1 MSLTE
6 ISIKKPVVILVGFLV
21 LCLFGLF
28 GYTQLRYELLPKFNT
43 SYTDITTIYPGASPE
58 EIETSLTKPIEE
70 AVSLTDGIKH
80 ITSTSSEGVSKV
92 FIEYES
98 GVDANEAFEDAQR
111 EVNAILS
118 DLPENAKTP
127 VLSKMNANELPIL
140 RISATA
146 NITGTELGELLEE
159 TIKPRLTQ
167 IKGVGEVEFIGLEER
182 EIQVEL
188 DAQRMELR
196 GVSPLQV
203 TSALSHA
210 NLNVPAGNMDNP
222 SGSTA
227 VTIKGKASVIE
238 TLNEVVVATSPSGD
252 QVKLSEVATLRDDK
266 KPAEKANRLDGKSA
280 VGISVRKQTEA
291 NALDVSQNMRLKL
304 EELEEEFA
312 AEGLQFDVAQDSSE
326 FTVAANKAVQVDL
339 ILAILLVALVMLV
352 FLHSLRNAFIVL
364 VAIPAS
370 LISTFIFMYAFGFSL
385 NMMTLL
391 AMSLVVGILV
401 DDAIV
406 VLENIHRHLEMGKNA
421 VRAAVDGR
429 NEIGF
434 TAMAITMVDVVVFL
448 PLVFVEGIAGDIVR
462 EFAGVIVVSTLL
474 SLLVCFTLTPMMAA
488 RFSKHEKPGRFGNW
502 FERQFAKLETAYG
515 SLLAG
520 SLRRRRLVQI
530 GVFALFAA
538 VMTLPGNGFIGS
550 EFVPSMD
557 KGEIALTVQM
567 PASATIAETDR
578 AAQNLEKE
586 LQATMPEIRKI
597 FTYVGSAGETF
608 GPPQT
613 TNFELN
619 ITFSS
624 KEERTKTITEL
635 AQEAKFKAL
644 RIPGATVK
652 SSPINLFGQ
661 ADDAPIQLALLGD
674 DRDSVRAAA
683 DRVVE
688 VLSKISGASDLRLSS
703 QKRKP
708 EIRIEPIHDKLADHG
723 LTTEDIGK
731 ATRIALSGN
740 DDLEVNLDNLET
752 PLRISLRSDDA
763 QSVTALERLTLTN
776 RYGKPVALSQ
786 VAHISEGF
794 ASASLERKERN
805 VSTTVYAQAVG
816 RPSGAIGQEFKEKIA
831 GVPLYGCTLQYQGDL
846 ASQEESFS
854 SMGLALL
861 AGIVL
866 MYLVMVALYESW
878 TSPFIVLFSIPVALV
893 GALLALALS
902 GETMNLFSIFGII
915 MMTGLVAK
923 NAILLVDRANDN
935 RSRGVEVF
943 DALIESGKSRLRPI
957 LMTTLAMV
965 IGMLPIA
972 IGHGLGGELKR
983 GLGWALIG
991 GLSSSMFLTLV
1002 LVPTIYY
1009 DFEKL
1014 SLFFAKIFKSNRHDD
1029 SDDITADDFYLA
1041 KKAVAAVVKRSDDFE
1056 SSDRTASGLTTQS
1069 RLTSAAKPRNL
1080 VKKAITSA
1088 VVGLIVLF
1096 NSGVIS
1102 AQSSQ
1107 QLSMEEAV
1115 ELVKTKNLLLR
1126 ASRLEIEKSRLKEK
1140 EIKSQRKPTVAMETQ
1155 LQHNIESPV
1164 IFMPNFQ
1171 VDPATGD
1178 FTTGEGYNA
1187 IRAYDENSYSANL
1200 TVSTPLINRSIK
1212 AAAETARAEA
1222 TAYEADL
1229 IFETSDKVFEVKKLY
1244 LQILIAEEQH
1254 RLALASLNRAK
1265 ETLIDTRGLWKN
1277 GAALDLDTLK
1287 AFVSVQNLTPDV
1299 SKSEKTALLLKQ
1311 TLAAILDL
1319 PTADIEL
1326 TDKLEFQNYE
1336 QAESAARLAEM
1347 AYAQRP
1353 EFLQIAAQNTMLDA
1367 SKRLERANYLPSLTA
1382 FAQGGYNAQSSNM
1395 EAWNADWVGSAFTG
1409 LKLKVPIFTPTIKP
1423 ALQQIDVSR
1432 NQLSLQKNYLERMV
1446 VTEIESATINLRDAR
1461 ERYENQQAN
1470 IAAAERSLALTKSR
1484 WKTGLSK
1491 LADVSDAEL
1500 ALNQSQ
1506 TNQLQ
1511 ALYDYLIAG
1520 IEMEKAL
1527 GK

>member
-1 MSLTE
+1 M
-6 ISIKKPVVILVGFLV
+6 
-21 LCLFGLF
+21 CLFGLF
-28 GYTQLRYELLPKFNT
+28 GYTQLRYELLPKFST
-43 SYTDITTIYPGASPE
+43 SFTNITTVYPGASPD
-58 EIETSLTKPIEE
+58 EIESSLTKPIEE
-70 AVSLTDGIKH
+70 AVALSDGIKH
-80 ITSTSSEGVSKV
+80 ITGTSSEGVSTV

-98 GVDANEAFEDAQR
+98 GVDADEAFEDAQR
-111 EVNAILS
+111 QVNKILS

-127 VLSKMNANELPIL
+127 VLSKLNANELPIL

-146 NITGTELGELLEE
+146 NIAGTEFGELLDE
-159 TIKPRLTQ
+159 TIKTRLTQ

-196 GVSPLQV
+196 QVSPLQV
-203 TSALSHA
+203 VGALSEG

-222 SGSTA
+222 SGSTS
-227 VTIKGKASVIE
+227 VTIKGKASAIE
-238 TLNEVVVATSPSGD
+238 SLNEVVVATSPSGD
-252 QVKLSEVATLRDDK
+252 QVELSEVATLRDDK
-266 KPAEKANRLDGKSA
+266 KPPEKANRLNGKSA
-280 VGISVRKQTEA
+280 VGISVKKQTEA
-291 NALDVSQNMRLKL
+291 NALEVSQKMRLALK
-304 EELEEEFA
+304 ELEEEFA

-339 ILAILLVALVMLV
+339 ALAILLVALVMLV

-370 LISTFIFMYAFGFSL
+370 LVSTFIFMYAFGFSL

-406 VLENIHRHLEMGKNA
+406 VLENIHRHLEMGKNSY
-421 VRAAVDGR
+421 RAAVDGR

-502 FERQFAKLETAYG
+502 FERQFAKMENAYG
-515 SLLAG
+515 NLLAG

-530 GVFALFAA
+530 GVFSLFVL
-538 VMTLPGNGFIGS
+538 VMTLPGNGFVGS

-567 PASATIAETDR
+567 PASATLAETDR
-578 AAQNLEKE
+578 AAQDLEKE

-608 GPPQT
+608 GPAQT

-624 KEERTKTITEL
+624 KEERTRTITEL

-644 RIPGATVK
+644 KIPGATVK

-661 ADDAPIQLALLGD
+661 ADDAPIQLALQGD
-674 DRDSVRAAA
+674 NRDSVRAAA

-708 EIRIEPIHDKLADHG
+708 EIRIEPNHEKLAEHG

-731 ATRIALSGN
+731 TTRIALSGN
-740 DDLEVNLDNLET
+740 DDLEVRLGDSET
-752 PLRISLRSDDA
+752 PLRIRLRSDDVQNLDA
-763 QSVTALERLTLTN
+763 IKRLTLTN
-776 RYGKPVALSQ
+776 RYGKPVALHQ

-794 ASASLERKERN
+794 AAASLERKERN

-816 RPSGAIGQEFKEKIA
+816 RPSGDIGKEFKEKIA
-831 GVPLYGCTLQYQGDL
+831 GESLYGCKIQYLGDL
-846 ASQEESFS
+846 ANQEESFS

-893 GALLALALS
+893 GAILALALS
-902 GETMNLFSIFGII
+902 GETMNIFSIFGII

-935 RSRGVEVF
+935 RSRGISVH

-1014 SLFFAKIFKSNRHDD
+1014 KTWFAKIFKSNGHDD
-1029 SDDITADDFYLA
+1029 SDDIIADDFNLA
-1041 KKAVAAVVKRSDDFE
+1041 KKAVAAV
-1056 SSDRTASGLTTQS
+1056 
-1069 RLTSAAKPRNL
+1069 
-1080 VKKAITSA
+1080 AI
-1088 VVGLIVLF
+1088 GFIVLF
-1096 NSGVIS
+1096 NSGVVA
-1102 AQSSQ
+1102 AQNAQ

-1126 ASRLEIEKSRLKEK
+1126 ASRLEIVKSRLKEK
-1140 EIKSQRKPTVAMETQ
+1140 EIKAQRMPTVAMETQ

-1171 VDPATGD
+1171 IDPATGE
-1178 FTTGEGYNA
+1178 FTTGDEYNA
-1187 IRAYDENSYSANL
+1187 IRVYDKNSYTANL
-1200 TVSTPLINRSIK
+1200 TLSTPLFNPSIK
-1212 AAAETARAEA
+1212 AAADATRAEA
-1222 TAYEADL
+1222 DVHQTD
-1229 IFETSDKVFEVKKLY
+1229 ITFETNDKVFEVKKLY

-1265 ETLIDTRGLWKN
+1265 ETLTDTRGLWKN

-1287 AFVSVQNLTPDV
+1287 AFVSVQNLTPNV

-1319 PTADIEL
+1319 PSADIVL

-1353 EFLQIAAQNTMLDA
+1353 EFLQISPQNSLLDA
-1367 SKRLERANYLPSLTA
+1367 STRLERTKYLPTLTA
-1382 FAQGGYNAQSSNM
+1382 FAQGGYNAQSSNL

-1423 ALQQIDVSR
+1423 ALRQIEVSR
-1432 NQLSLQKNYLERMV
+1432 TQLSLQKNYLQRMV
-1446 VTEIESATINLRDAR
+1446 VTEIEQAGINLRDAR

-1470 IAAAERSLALTKSR
+1470 IAAAERSLSLTKSR

-1491 LADVSDAEL
+1491 LSDVSDAEL

>member
-6 ISIKKPVVILVGFLV
+6 LSIKKPVIVLVGFLV

-43 SYTDITTIYPGASPE
+43 FFTTITTIYPGASPE

-70 AVSLTDGIKH
+70 TVALTDGIKH
-80 ITSTSSEGVSKV
+80 ITGTSSEGVSTI

-98 GVDANEAFEDAQR
+98 GTDADEAFEEAQR
-111 EVNAILS
+111 QVNAILS

-127 VLSKMNANELPIL
+127 VLSKLNANELPIL

-146 NITGTELGELLEE
+146 NITGTEFGELLSE
-159 TIKPRLTQ
+159 TIKTRLTQ

-196 GVSPLQV
+196 GVSALQV
-203 TSALSHA
+203 VKALSQA

-227 VTIKGKASVIE
+227 VTIKGKAPAIE
-238 TLNEVVVATSPSGD
+238 SLNEVVVATSPSGD
-252 QVKLSEVATLRDDK
+252 QVKLAEVATLRDDK
-266 KPAEKANRLDGKSA
+266 MPPEKANRLDGKSA
-280 VGISVRKQTEA
+280 VGISVKKQTEA
-291 NALDVSQNMRLKL
+291 NSLDVSQKMRLEL
-304 EELEEEFA
+304 AALEEEFA
-312 AEGLQFDVAQDSSE
+312 GKGLQFDIAQDSSE
-326 FTVAANKAVQVDL
+326 FTVAANEAVQMDL
-339 ILAILLVALVMLV
+339 LLAILLVALVMLV

-370 LISTFIFMYAFGFSL
+370 LVSTFIFMYAFGFSL

-406 VLENIHRHLEMGKNA
+406 VLENIHRHLEMGKSSF
-421 VRAAVDGR
+421 RAAADGR

-448 PLVFVEGIAGDIVR
+448 PLVFVEGISGDIVR

-502 FERQFAKLETAYG
+502 FERQFAALENAYG

-520 SLRRRRLVQI
+520 SLRHRRWVQL
-530 GVFALFAA
+530 GVISLFIAA
-538 VMTLPGNGFIGS
+538 MALPGNGFVGS

-567 PASATIAETDR
+567 PAAVTLAETDR

-586 LQATMPEIRKI
+586 LQATMPEIRKM

-608 GPPQT
+608 GPAQT

-619 ITFSS
+619 ITFSP
-624 KEERTKTITEL
+624 KEERTKSITDL

-644 RIPGATVK
+644 KIPGATVK

-674 DRDSVRAAA
+674 NRDSVRLAAK
-683 DRVVE
+683 RVSE
-688 VLSKISGASDLRLSS
+688 VLSQISGASDLRLSS
-703 QKRKP
+703 QKCKP
-708 EIRIEPIHDKLADHG
+708 EIRIEPMHDKLAEHG
-723 LTTEDIGK
+723 LTTEDIGM
-731 ATRIALSGN
+731 ATRVALSGN
-740 DDLEVNLDNLET
+740 DDLEIKLGDSEI
-752 PLRISLRSDDA
+752 PLRIRLRSDDV
-763 QSVTALERLTLTN
+763 QNLDDIERLTLTN
-776 RYGKPVALSQ
+776 RYGKPVALKQ

-816 RPSGAIGQEFKEKIA
+816 RPSGDIGKEFKEKIA
-831 GVPLYGCTLQYQGDL
+831 RMSLHGCKIQYLGDL
-846 ASQEESFS
+846 ANQEESFG
-854 SMGLALL
+854 SMALALL

-878 TSPFIVLFSIPVALV
+878 SSPFIVLFSIPVALV
-893 GALLALALS
+893 GAMLALALS
-902 GETMNLFSIFGII
+902 GETMNIFSIFGII

-923 NAILLVDRANDN
+923 NAILLVDRTNDN
-935 RSRGVEVF
+935 RKRGVNAF

-1014 SLFFAKIFKSNRHDD
+1014 KTWFSKIFKSNRYDD
-1029 SDDITADDFYLA
+1029 SDALTAEDFMAEKNVA
-1041 KKAVAAVVKRSDDFE
+1041 KNVATAVV
-1056 SSDRTASGLTTQS
+1056 
-1069 RLTSAAKPRNL
+1069 
-1080 VKKAITSA
+1080 I
-1088 VVGLIVLF
+1088 GLITLS
-1096 NSGVIS
+1096 NSGVVS
-1102 AQSSQ
+1102 AQNSQ
-1107 QLSMEEAV
+1107 ELSMEQAV
-1115 ELVKTKNLLLR
+1115 ELVKTNNLLLR
-1126 ASRLEIEKSRLKEK
+1126 ASRLEIEKSRLKGK
-1140 EIKSQRKPTVAMETQ
+1140 EIKAQKLPTVALETQ

-1171 VDPATGD
+1171 IDPATGE
-1178 FTTGEGYNA
+1178 FTTGDEYNA
-1187 IRAYDENSYSANL
+1187 IRAYDKNVYSANL
-1200 TVSTPLINRSIK
+1200 TASMPLFSRSIK
-1212 AAAETARAEA
+1212 AAAAVADAEA
-1222 TAYEADL
+1222 VANEADL
-1229 IFETSDKVFEVKKLY
+1229 IFKTSDKVFEVKKLY

-1265 ETLIDTRGLWKN
+1265 ETLVDTRGLWKN

-1287 AFVSVQNLTPDV
+1287 AFVTVQNLTPNV
-1299 SKSEKTALLLKQ
+1299 SRSEKTALLLKQ

-1319 PTADIEL
+1319 PAADLVL
-1326 TDKLEFQNYE
+1326 TDKLEFKNYE
-1336 QAESAARLAEM
+1336 RAESAVLLAEM
-1347 AYAQRP
+1347 AYAQRS
-1353 EFLQIAAQNTMLDA
+1353 EFLQIAAQTTVLDA
-1367 SKRLERANYLPSLTA
+1367 TTQLQKANYQPTLTA
-1382 FAQGGYNAQSSNM
+1382 FSQGGYNAQSSNI
-1395 EAWNADWVGSAFTG
+1395 EAWNASWVGSAFTG
-1409 LKLKVPIFTPTIKP
+1409 LKLKVPIFTPTVKP
-1423 ALQQIDVSR
+1423 ALQQLEVSR
-1432 NQLSLQKNYLERMV
+1432 RQLSLQKNYLQRIV
-1446 VTEIESATINLRDAR
+1446 VTEIESAIINLRDAR
-1461 ERYENQQAN
+1461 ERLENQNAN
-1470 IAAAERSLALTKSR
+1470 IAAGERSLSLTKSR

-1491 LADVSDAEL
+1491 LSDVSDAEL
-1500 ALNQSQ
+1500 ALNQTQ

-1511 ALYDYLIAG
+1511 AMYDYLVAG
-1520 IEMEKAL
+1520 IELEKAL

>member
-1 MSLTE
+1 
-6 ISIKKPVVILVGFLV
+6 
-21 LCLFGLF
+21 
-28 GYTQLRYELLPKFNT
+28 
-43 SYTDITTIYPGASPE
+43 
-58 EIETSLTKPIEE
+58 
-70 AVSLTDGIKH
+70 
-80 ITSTSSEGVSKV
+80 
-92 FIEYES
+92 
-98 GVDANEAFEDAQR
+98 
-111 EVNAILS
+111 
-118 DLPENAKTP
+118 
-127 VLSKMNANELPIL
+127 
-140 RISATA
+140 
-146 NITGTELGELLEE
+146 
-159 TIKPRLTQ
+159 
-167 IKGVGEVEFIGLEER
+167 
-182 EIQVEL
+182 
-188 DAQRMELR
+188 
-196 GVSPLQV
+196 
-203 TSALSHA
+203 
-210 NLNVPAGNMDNP
+210 
-222 SGSTA
+222 
-227 VTIKGKASVIE
+227 
-238 TLNEVVVATSPSGD
+238 
-252 QVKLSEVATLRDDK
+252 
-266 KPAEKANRLDGKSA
+266 
-280 VGISVRKQTEA
+280 
-291 NALDVSQNMRLKL
+291 
-304 EELEEEFA
+304 
-312 AEGLQFDVAQDSSE
+312 
-326 FTVAANKAVQVDL
+326 
-339 ILAILLVALVMLV
+339 
-352 FLHSLRNAFIVL
+352 
-364 VAIPAS
+364 
-370 LISTFIFMYAFGFSL
+370 MYAFGFSL

-406 VLENIHRHLEMGKNA
+406 VLENIHRHLEMGKNSF
-421 VRAAVDGR
+421 RAAVDGR

-502 FERQFAKLETAYG
+502 FERRFTKLENAYG

-586 LQATMPEIRKI
+586 FQATMPEIRKI

-624 KEERTKTITEL
+624 KEERTRTITEL

-644 RIPGATVK
+644 KIPGATVK

-674 DRDSVRAAA
+674 NRDSVRLAA

-688 VLSKISGASDLRLSS
+688 VLSQIAGASDLRLSS
-703 QKRKP
+703 QNRKP

-723 LTTEDIGK
+723 LTTEDIGM

-740 DDLEVNLDNLET
+740 DDLEVKLGDLET
-752 PLRISLRSDDA
+752 PLRISLRSDDV
-763 QSVTALERLTLTN
+763 QSLDAIERLTLTN
-776 RYGKPVALSQ
+776 RYGKPVALNQ

-831 GVPLYGCTLQYQGDL
+831 GVPLYGCKLDYQGDL
-846 ASQEESFS
+846 ANQEESFS

-1014 SLFFAKIFKSNRHDD
+1014 RLFFTKIFKSNRHDD
-1029 SDDITADDFYLA
+1029 SDDIIADDFISDKTLA
-1041 KKAVAAVVKRSDDFE
+1041 KQAVAA
-1056 SSDRTASGLTTQS
+1056 
-1069 RLTSAAKPRNL
+1069 
-1080 VKKAITSA
+1080 A

-1096 NSGVIS
+1096 NSGAVA
-1102 AQSSQ
+1102 AQDAQ

-1164 IFMPNFQ
+1164 IFLPNFQ
-1171 VDPATGD
+1171 IDPATGD

-1187 IRAYDENSYSANL
+1187 VRAYDENSYSASLN
-1200 TVSTPLINRSIK
+1200 VSTPLINRSIR

-1222 TAYEADL
+1222 TAYEANL

-1254 RLALASLNRAK
+1254 RLALASLNRTK
-1265 ETLIDTRGLWKN
+1265 ETLVDTRGLWKN

-1299 SKSEKTALLLKQ
+1299 STSEKTVLVLKQ

-1319 PTADIEL
+1319 PSANIEL

-1336 QAESAARLAEM
+1336 QAESAARLAEL

-1353 EFLQIAAQNTMLDA
+1353 EFIQIAAQNTMLDA
-1367 SKRLERANYLPSLTA
+1367 ATRLERANYLPSLTA

-1395 EAWNADWVGSAFTG
+1395 EAWNADWVGSAYTG
-1409 LKLKVPIFTPTIKP
+1409 FKLKVPIFTPTIKP

-1432 NQLSLQKNYLERMV
+1432 NQLSLQKSYLQRMV
-1446 VTEIESATINLRDAR
+1446 VTEIESASINLRDAR
-1461 ERYENQQAN
+1461 DRYENQQAN
-1470 IAAAERSLALTKSR
+1470 IAAAERSLSLTKSR

-1491 LADVSDAEL
+1491 LSDVSDAEL

-1520 IEMEKAL
+1520 IEMDKAL

>member
-6 ISIKKPVVILVGFLV
+6 LSIKKPVIVLVGFLV

-43 SYTDITTIYPGASPE
+43 FYTTITTIYPGASPE
-58 EIETSLTKPIEE
+58 EIETSLSKPIEE
-70 AVSLTDGIKH
+70 AVALSDGIKH
-80 ITSTSSEGVSKV
+80 ITGTSSEGVSTI
-92 FIEYES
+92 FIEYET
-98 GVDANEAFEDAQR
+98 GTDADEAFEEAQR
-111 EVNAILS
+111 QVNAILS

-127 VLSKMNANELPIL
+127 VLSKLNANELPIL

-146 NITGTELGELLEE
+146 NITGTEFGELLDE
-159 TIKPRLTQ
+159 TIKTRLTQ
-167 IKGVGEVEFIGLEER
+167 INGVGEVEFIGMEER

-203 TSALSHA
+203 VGALSQA
-210 NLNVPAGNMDNP
+210 NLNVPAGNMVNA

-227 VTIKGKASVIE
+227 VTIKGKASAIE
-238 TLNEVVVATSPSGD
+238 SLNDVVVAISPSGD
-252 QVKLSEVATLRDDK
+252 QVKLSEVATLRDGN
-266 KPAEKANRLDGKSA
+266 KPPEKANRLNGKSA
-280 VGISVRKQTEA
+280 VGISVKKQTEA
-291 NALDVSQNMRLKL
+291 NSLDVSQKMRLELAAL
-304 EELEEEFA
+304 EDEFA

-326 FTVAANKAVQVDL
+326 FTIAANKAVQADL
-339 ILAILLVALVMLV
+339 LLAILLVALVMLV

-370 LISTFIFMYAFGFSL
+370 LVSTFIFMYAFGFSL

-406 VLENIHRHLEMGKNA
+406 VLENIHRHLEMGKNSF
-421 VRAAVDGR
+421 RAAVDGR

-488 RFSKHEKPGRFGNW
+488 RFSKHENPGRFGNW
-502 FERQFAKLETAYG
+502 FERQFARLENAYG
-515 SLLAG
+515 LLLAR
-520 SLRRRRLVQI
+520 SLRRRRWVQI
-530 GVFALFAA
+530 GVFSLFIIT
-538 VMTLPGNGFIGS
+538 MTLPGNGFVGS

-567 PASATIAETDR
+567 PASATLAETDR
-578 AAQNLEKE
+578 AAQDLEKE

-597 FTYVGSAGETF
+597 FTYVGSMGETF
-608 GPPQT
+608 GPAQL

-619 ITFSS
+619 ITFSP
-624 KEERTKTITEL
+624 KEERTKSITDL

-644 RIPGATVK
+644 KIPGATVK

-674 DRDSVRAAA
+674 NRDSVRLAAN
-683 DRVVE
+683 RVSE
-688 VLSKISGASDLRLSS
+688 VLSQIAGASDLRLSA

-708 EIRIEPIHDKLADHG
+708 EIRIEPIHEKLADHG
-723 LTTEDIGK
+723 LTTEDIGM
-731 ATRIALSGN
+731 ATRVALSGN
-740 DDLEVNLDNLET
+740 DDLEVKLGSTET
-752 PLRISLRSDDA
+752 PMRIRLRSDDVQNRDA
-763 QSVTALERLTLTN
+763 IERLTLTN
-776 RYGKPVALSQ
+776 RYGKPVALNQ

-816 RPSGAIGQEFKEKIA
+816 RPSGDIGKEFKHKIA
-831 GVPLYGCTLQYQGDL
+831 NVPLYGCKIQYLGDL
-846 ASQEESFS
+846 ANQEESFG

-878 TSPFIVLFSIPVALV
+878 LSPFIVLFSIPVALV

-1009 DFEKL
+1009 DFEKMKARV
-1014 SLFFAKIFKSNRHDD
+1014 AKLFKSIHPDED
-1029 SDDITADDFYLA
+1029 EDVFAGTELA
-1041 KKAVAAVVKRSDDFE
+1041 QKTVAAV
-1056 SSDRTASGLTTQS
+1056 
-1069 RLTSAAKPRNL
+1069 
-1080 VKKAITSA
+1080 AI
-1088 VVGLIVLF
+1088 GFIVLF
-1096 NSGVIS
+1096 NSGIVS
-1102 AQSSQ
+1102 AQNSQ
-1107 QLSMEEAV
+1107 QLSIEQAV
-1115 ELVKTKNLLLR
+1115 ELVKNQNLLLR
-1126 ASRLEIEKSRLKEK
+1126 SSRLEIEKSRLKAT
-1140 EIKSQRKPTVAMETQ
+1140 EIKSQKLPTVALETQ
-1155 LQHNIESPV
+1155 LQHNIKSPV

-1171 VDPATGD
+1171 IDPATGE
-1178 FTTGEGYNA
+1178 FTTGDEYNA
-1187 IRAYDENSYSANL
+1187 IRAYDKNAYTANL
-1200 TVSTPLINRSIK
+1200 TISAPLFNRSIK
-1212 AAAETARAEA
+1212 AAAAAANAEA
-1222 TAYEADL
+1222 VAHEADL
-1229 IFETSDKVFEVKKLY
+1229 VFETSDKVFEVKKLY

-1265 ETLIDTRGLWKN
+1265 ETLLDTRDLWKN
-1277 GAALDLDTLK
+1277 GVALDLDTLK
-1287 AFVSVQNLTPDV
+1287 AFVAVQNLSPNV

-1319 PTADIEL
+1319 PSADLVL
-1326 TDKLEFQNYE
+1326 TDKLEFQHYDR
-1336 QAESAARLAEM
+1336 AESAALLAET
-1347 AYAQRP
+1347 AYVQRP
-1353 EFLQIAAQNTMLDA
+1353 EFLQIAAQNTVIEA
-1367 SKRLERANYLPSLTA
+1367 ATRLEKANYLPSLTA
-1382 FAQGGYNAQSSNM
+1382 FAQGGYNAQSSNI
-1395 EAWNADWVGSAFTG
+1395 EAWNTDWVGSAFTG
-1409 LKLKVPIFTPTIKP
+1409 LKLKVPVFSPTIKP
-1423 ALQQIDVSR
+1423 ALQQLEVSR
-1432 NQLSLQKNYLERMV
+1432 NQLSLQRDYLQRMV

-1461 ERYENQQAN
+1461 ERLENQNTN
-1470 IAAAERSLALTKSR
+1470 IAAAERSLSLTKSR
-1484 WKTGLSK
+1484 WKAGLSK
-1491 LADVSDAEL
+1491 LSDVSDAEL
-1500 ALNQSQ
+1500 ALIQTQ

-1511 ALYDYLIAG
+1511 AMYDYLVAG
-1520 IEMEKAL
+1520 IELEKAL
-1527 GK
+1527 GQ

>member
-6 ISIKKPVVILVGFLV
+6 LSIKKPVIVLVGFLV

-28 GYTQLRYELLPKFNT
+28 GYTQLRYELLPRFNT
-43 SYTDITTIYPGASPE
+43 SYTVITTVYPGASPE
-58 EIETSLTKPIEE
+58 EIESSLTKPIEE
-70 AVSLTDGIKH
+70 AVALSDGIKH
-80 ITSTSSEGVSKV
+80 LTGTSSEGVSTV
-92 FIEYES
+92 FIEYET
-98 GVDANEAFEDAQR
+98 GTDAGEAFEDAQR
-111 EVNAILS
+111 QVNSILS
-118 DLPENAKTP
+118 DLPGSAKTP
-127 VLSKMNANELPIL
+127 VLSKLNANELPIL

-146 NITGTELGELLEE
+146 AITGTAFGELLEE
-159 TIKPRLTQ
+159 TIKTRLTQ
-167 IKGVGEVEFIGLEER
+167 VKGVGEVEFIGLEER

-188 DAQRMELR
+188 DAQRLELR
-196 GVSPLQV
+196 RVSPLQV
-203 TSALSHA
+203 VGALSQA
-210 NLNVPAGNMDNP
+210 NLNIPAGNLENP

-227 VTIKGKASVIE
+227 VTIKGKASAIGS
-238 TLNEVVVATSPSGD
+238 LNEVVVAASPSGD

-266 KPAEKANRLDGKSA
+266 KPPEKANRLDGKGA
-280 VGISVRKQTEA
+280 VGISVKKQTEA
-291 NALDVSQNMRLKL
+291 NALDVSREIRLEL
-304 EELEEEFA
+304 LALEEEFA
-312 AEGLQFDVAQDSSE
+312 ARGLHFDVAQDSSE
-326 FTVAANKAVQVDL
+326 FTVAANKAVQMDL
-339 ILAILLVALVMLV
+339 MLAILLVALVMLV

-370 LISTFIFMYAFGFSL
+370 LVSTFIFMYAFGFSL

-406 VLENIHRHLEMGKNA
+406 VLENIHRHLEMGKNSYQ
-421 VRAAVDGR
+421 AALDGR

-502 FERQFAKLETAYG
+502 FERQFSSLENAYAA
-515 SLLAG
+515 LLAG
-520 SLRRRRLVQI
+520 SLRRRRWVQA
-530 GVFALFAA
+530 GVVALFFAT
-538 VMTLPGNGFIGS
+538 MTLPKNGFVGS

-567 PASATIAETDR
+567 PASATLAETDR
-578 AAQNLEKE
+578 AAQDLEKE
-586 LQATMPEIRKI
+586 LQASMPEIRKI
-597 FTYVGSAGETF
+597 FTYVGSIGETF
-608 GPPQT
+608 GPAQT

-619 ITFSS
+619 ITFSP
-624 KEERTKTITEL
+624 KEERSKSIGEL
-635 AQEAKFKAL
+635 AREAKVKAL
-644 RIPGATVK
+644 AIPGATVK
-652 SSPINLFGQ
+652 SAPINLFGQ

-674 DRDSVRAAA
+674 NRDSVRAAA
-683 DRVVE
+683 NRVAE
-688 VLSKISGASDLRLSS
+688 ILSKINGASDLRLSA

-708 EIRIEPIHDKLADHG
+708 EIRIEPLHDKLADHG
-723 LTTEDIGK
+723 LTTEDIGM
-731 ATRIALSGN
+731 AARVALSGN
-740 DDLEVNLDNLET
+740 DDLEVRLGDRET
-752 PLRISLRSDDA
+752 PLRIRLRADDA
-763 QSVTALERLTLTN
+763 QSLNALERLTLTN
-776 RYGKPVALSQ
+776 RYGKPVALNQ
-786 VAHISEGF
+786 VARISEGF
-794 ASASLERKERN
+794 APASLERKERKM
-805 VSTTVYAQAVG
+805 STTVYAQAIG
-816 RPSGAIGQEFKEKIA
+816 RPGGDIGQEFKVKIA
-831 GVPLYGCTLQYQGDL
+831 GVPLYGCQLQYLGDL
-846 ASQEESFS
+846 ANQEESFG

-878 TSPFIVLFSIPVALV
+878 SAPFIVLFSIPVALV

-935 RSRGVEVF
+935 RSRGIGVH

-1014 SLFFAKIFKSNRHDD
+1014 RARLAKIFKAGQPGD
-1029 SDDITADDFYLA
+1029 SGDGIPERQLA
-1041 KKAVAAVVKRSDDFE
+1041 KKAAAAAIAGAIILLGPGVAA
-1056 SSDRTASGLTTQS
+1056 AQ
-1069 RLTSAAKPRNL
+1069 
-1080 VKKAITSA
+1080 
-1088 VVGLIVLF
+1088 
-1096 NSGVIS
+1096 S
-1102 AQSSQ
+1102 AQK
-1107 QLSMEEAV
+1107 LSMQQAV
-1115 ELVKTKNLLLR
+1115 ELVKTRNLLLR
-1126 ASRLEIEKSRLKEK
+1126 ASRLEIEKSRLKGK
-1140 EIKSQRKPTVAMETQ
+1140 EIRAQRLPTVSMDGQ
-1155 LQHNIESPV
+1155 VQHNIESPV
-1164 IFMPNFQ
+1164 IFMPEFRI
-1171 VDPATGD
+1171 DPATGE
-1178 FTTGEGYNA
+1178 FTTGDTYNA
-1187 IRAYDENSYSANL
+1187 IRAYDKNAWSTNL
-1200 TVSTPLINRSIK
+1200 TVSTPLFNRSIRE
-1212 AAAETARAEA
+1212 AGQAAQAEAAEN
-1222 TAYEADL
+1222 EADL
-1229 IFETSDKVFEVKKLY
+1229 LAETSDKVFETKKLY
-1244 LQILIAEEQH
+1244 LQILIAGEQH
-1254 RLALASLNRAK
+1254 RLAVAALHRAQ
-1265 ETLIDTRGLWKN
+1265 ETLNDTRGLWRN
-1277 GAALDLDTLK
+1277 GAALDLDTLR
-1287 AFVSVQNLTPDV
+1287 AFVSVQNLTPNV

-1319 PTADIEL
+1319 PDAGFEL
-1326 TDKLEFQNYE
+1326 TDNLEFQNYDP
-1336 QAESAARLAEM
+1336 AEPAARLAEI
-1347 AYAQRP
+1347 AYGQRP
-1353 EFLQIAAQNTMLDA
+1353 EFLQIAAQKGVLDA
-1367 SKRLERANYLPSLTA
+1367 AARLERANYLPSVTA
-1382 FAQGGYNAQSSNM
+1382 FGQGGYNAQAGDLK
-1395 EAWNADWVGSAFTG
+1395 AWDAGWVGSAYTG

-1423 ALQQIDVSR
+1423 AIQQLEVSR
-1432 NQLSLQKNYLERMV
+1432 RQLNLQNDYLQRMV

-1461 ERYENQQAN
+1461 DRYGNQQTN
-1470 IAAAERSLALTKSR
+1470 IAAAERSLTLTRSR

-1491 LADVSDAEL
+1491 LSDVSDAEL
-1500 ALNQSQ
+1500 ALNQTQ
-1506 TNQLQ
+1506 TNRLQ

>member
-6 ISIKKPVVILVGFLV
+6 LSIKRPIIILVGFLV

-43 SYTDITTIYPGASPE
+43 FFTTITTIYPGASPE

-70 AVSLTDGIKH
+70 AVALSDGIKH
-80 ITSTSSEGVSKV
+80 ITGTSSEGVSTV
-92 FIEYES
+92 FIEYET
-98 GVDANEAFEDAQR
+98 GVNADEAFEDAQR

-127 VLSKMNANELPIL
+127 ILTKLNANEVPIL

-146 NITGTELGELLEE
+146 NIKGTEFGELLEE
-159 TIKPRLTQ
+159 TVKTRLTQ

-203 TSALSHA
+203 VGALSQA

-222 SGSTA
+222 SASTA
-227 VTIKGKASVIE
+227 VTIKGKASAIE
-238 TLNEVVVATSPSGD
+238 SLNEVVVATSPSGA

-266 KPAEKANRLDGKSA
+266 KPAEKANRLDGVSA

-291 NALDVSQNMRLKL
+291 NALDVSQKMRLEL
-304 EELEEEFA
+304 AALEEEFA

-339 ILAILLVALVMLV
+339 VLAILLVALVMLV

-406 VLENIHRHLEMGKNA
+406 VLENIHRHLEMGKNPF
-421 VRAAVDGR
+421 RAAVDGR

-502 FERQFAKLETAYG
+502 FERQFAKLENAYG

-520 SLRRRRLVQI
+520 SLRRRRWVQI
-530 GVFALFAA
+530 GVFSLFIA

-567 PASATIAETDR
+567 PASATLAETDR

-597 FTYVGSAGETF
+597 FTYVGSIGETF
-608 GPPQT
+608 GPAQT

-619 ITFSS
+619 ITFSP
-624 KEERTKTITEL
+624 KEERTKTIAGL
-635 AQEAKFKAL
+635 AQEAKLKAL
-644 RIPGATVK
+644 KIPGATVK

-661 ADDAPIQLALLGD
+661 ADDAPIQLALQGD
-674 DRDSVRAAA
+674 NRDSVRLAAK
-683 DRVVE
+683 RVAE
-688 VLSKISGASDLRLSS
+688 VLSQIAGASDLRLSS

-723 LTTEDIGK
+723 LTTEDIGM
-731 ATRIALSGN
+731 ATRVALSGN
-740 DDLEVNLDNLET
+740 DDLEVKLGDLET
-752 PLRISLRSDDA
+752 PLRIRLRSDDV
-763 QSVTALERLTLTN
+763 QSLDAIKRLTLTN

-786 VAHISEGF
+786 VAYISEGF

-816 RPSGAIGQEFKEKIA
+816 RPSGDIGQEFKEKIA
-831 GVPLYGCTLQYQGDL
+831 NVPLHGCKIQYLGDL
-846 ASQEESFS
+846 ANQEESFG

-878 TSPFIVLFSIPVALV
+878 SSPFIVLFSIPVALV

-902 GETMNLFSIFGII
+902 GETMNMFSIFGII

-935 RSRGVEVF
+935 RSKGIDVHN
-943 DALIESGKSRLRPI
+943 ALIESGKSRLRPI

-1014 SLFFAKIFKSNRHDD
+1014 RARLSKIFKSNRHDD
-1029 SDDITADDFYLA
+1029 SDDIIADDFNLA
-1041 KKAVAAVVKRSDDFE
+1041 KKAVAA
-1056 SSDRTASGLTTQS
+1056 
-1069 RLTSAAKPRNL
+1069 
-1080 VKKAITSA
+1080 A

-1096 NSGVIS
+1096 NSGAVS
-1102 AQSSQ
+1102 AQNSQ
-1107 QLSMEEAV
+1107 QLSMEEAI
-1115 ELVKTKNLLLR
+1115 ELVKARNLLLR
-1126 ASRLEIEKSRLKEK
+1126 SSRLEIEKSHLKAK
-1140 EIKSQRKPTVAMETQ
+1140 EIKSQKLPTVAMETQ

-1171 VDPATGD
+1171 IDPATGE
-1178 FTTGEGYNA
+1178 FTTGDEYNA
-1187 IRAYDENSYSANL
+1187 IRAYDKNSYSANL
-1200 TVSTPLINRSIK
+1200 TLSTPLFNRSIK
-1212 AAAETARAEA
+1212 AAAAAANAEA
-1222 TAYEADL
+1222 VANEADL
-1229 IFETSDKVFEVKKLY
+1229 MFETNDKVFEVKKLY

-1265 ETLIDTRGLWKN
+1265 ETLADTRGLWKN

-1287 AFVSVQNLTPDV
+1287 AFVSVQNLTPNV

-1319 PTADIEL
+1319 PSADIVL

-1336 QAESAARLAEM
+1336 RAESAVLLAEM
-1347 AYAQRP
+1347 AYSQRP
-1353 EFLQIAAQNTMLDA
+1353 EFLQIAAQNTVLDA
-1367 SKRLERANYLPSLTA
+1367 ATRLEKANYLPSLTA
-1382 FAQGGYNAQSSNM
+1382 FAQGGYNAQSPNM
-1395 EAWNADWVGSAFTG
+1395 EAWNASWVGSAFTG

-1423 ALQQIDVSR
+1423 ALQQLEVSR
-1432 NQLSLQKNYLERMV
+1432 TQLSLQKNYLQRMV

-1461 ERYENQQAN
+1461 ERLENQNAN
-1470 IAAAERSLALTKSR
+1470 IAAAERSLSLTKSR

-1491 LADVSDAEL
+1491 LSDVSDAEL

-1511 ALYDYLIAG
+1511 AMYDYLIAG

>member
-6 ISIKKPVVILVGFLV
+6 LSIKKPVVVLVGFLV
-21 LCLFGLF
+21 LGLFGLF
-28 GYTQLRYELLPKFNT
+28 GYSQLRYELLPKFNT
-43 SYTDITTIYPGASPE
+43 SYTNITTIYPGASPE
-58 EIETSLTKPIEE
+58 EIETALTKPIEE
-70 AVSLTDGIKH
+70 AVSLSDGIKH
-80 ITSTSSEGVSKV
+80 ITATSSEGVSTV

-98 GVDANEAFEDAQR
+98 GVDADEAFEDAQR
-111 EVNAILS
+111 QVNAILS

-127 VLSKMNANELPIL
+127 VLSKLNANELPIL
-140 RISATA
+140 RISAIA
-146 NITGTELGELLEE
+146 NIRGTEFGELLEE

-188 DAQRMELR
+188 DAQRLELR

-203 TSALSHA
+203 AGALSQA
-210 NLNVPAGNMDNP
+210 NLNVPAGNMDNAAA
-222 SGSTA
+222 STS
-227 VTIKGKASVIE
+227 VTVKGKALAIE
-238 TLNEVVVATSPSGD
+238 SLNDIVVATLPSGAT
-252 QVKLSEVATLRDDK
+252 VKLSEVATLRDDK

-291 NALDVSQNMRLKL
+291 NALDVSRNMRVELKK
-304 EELEEEFA
+304 LEEEFVSK
-312 AEGLQFDVAQDSSE
+312 GLHFDVAQDSSE
-326 FTVAANKAVQVDL
+326 FTVAANKAVQMDL
-339 ILAILLVALVMLV
+339 VLAILLVALVMLV

-370 LISTFIFMYAFGFSL
+370 LVSTFIFMYAFGFSL

-406 VLENIHRHLEMGKNA
+406 VLENIHRHLEMGKNSF
-421 VRAAVDGR
+421 RAAIDGR

-434 TAMAITMVDVVVFL
+434 TAIAITMVDVVVFL
-448 PLVFVEGIAGDIVR
+448 PLVFVTGIAGDIVR

-488 RFSKHEKPGRFGNW
+488 RFSKHETPGRFGNW
-502 FERQFAKLETAYG
+502 FERRFSKMENAYAA
-515 SLLAG
+515 LLAG
-520 SLRRRRLVQI
+520 ALRNRRWVQL
-530 GVFALFAA
+530 GVLALFIAT
-538 VMTLPGNGFIGS
+538 MTLPGNGFIGS

-567 PASATIAETDR
+567 PASATMAETDR
-578 AAQNLEKE
+578 VAQDLEKE
-586 LQATMPEIRKI
+586 LQANIPEIRKI

-619 ITFSS
+619 ITFSP
-624 KEERTKTITEL
+624 KEDRTKTITEL
-635 AQEAKFKAL
+635 AKEVKFKAL
-644 RIPGATVK
+644 AIPGAKVK

-661 ADDAPIQLALLGD
+661 ADDAPIQLALLGEN
-674 DRDSVRAAA
+674 RDSVRAAA

-688 VLSKISGASDLRLSS
+688 VLSKIEGASDLRLSA

-708 EIRIEPIHDKLADHG
+708 EIRIEPLHDKLADHG
-723 LTTEDIGK
+723 LTTEDIGM
-731 ATRIALSGN
+731 AARIALSGN
-740 DDLEVNLDNLET
+740 DDLEVSLNELET
-752 PLRISLRSDDA
+752 PLRIRLRSDDA
-763 QSVTALERLTLTN
+763 QSVHALERLTLTN
-776 RYGKPVALSQ
+776 RYGKPVALHQ
-786 VAHISEGF
+786 VARISEGF

-816 RPSGAIGQEFKEKIA
+816 RPSGAIGEELKAKIA
-831 GVPLYGCTLQYQGDL
+831 SVPLSGCQLQYQGDL
-846 ASQEESFS
+846 ASQEESFG

-893 GALLALALS
+893 GALLALALT
-902 GETMNLFSIFGII
+902 GETMNMFSIFGII

-935 RSRGVEVF
+935 RSRGIDTNE
-943 DALIESGKSRLRPI
+943 ALIESGKSRLRPI

-1014 SLFFAKIFKSNRHDD
+1014 SSRISKLFKSRR
-1029 SDDITADDFYLA
+1029 SDEDEGEDVFAGTDLA
-1041 KKAVAAVVKRSDDFE
+1041 KKAVAA
-1056 SSDRTASGLTTQS
+1056 
-1069 RLTSAAKPRNL
+1069 AA
-1080 VKKAITSA
+1080 I
-1088 VVGLIVLF
+1088 GFIILF
-1096 NSGVIS
+1096 NSGVAT
-1102 AQSSQ
+1102 AQNSR
-1107 QLSMEEAV
+1107 QLSMEQAV
-1115 ELVKTKNLLLR
+1115 ELVKTQNLLLR
-1126 ASRLEIEKSRLKEK
+1126 ASRMEIEKSRLKVK
-1140 EIKSQRKPTVAMETQ
+1140 EIKSQKLPTVAMETQ

-1171 VDPATGD
+1171 IDPATGE
-1178 FTTGEGYNA
+1178 FTTGDEYNA
-1187 IRAYDENSYSANL
+1187 IRAYDKNSYSANL
-1200 TVSTPLINRSIK
+1200 TVSTPLFNRSIK
-1212 AAAETARAEA
+1212 AAAAAANAEA
-1222 TAYEADL
+1222 VANEADL
-1229 IFETSDKVFEVKKLY
+1229 MLETSDKVFETRKLY

-1265 ETLIDTRGLWKN
+1265 ETLVDTRGLWKN

-1287 AFVSVQNLTPDV
+1287 AFVSVQNLTPNV

-1319 PTADIEL
+1319 PSADIVL

-1336 QAESAARLAEM
+1336 RAESSVLLAEM
-1347 AYAQRP
+1347 AYSQRP
-1353 EFLQIAAQNTMLDA
+1353 EFLQIAAQNTVLDA
-1367 SKRLERANYLPSLTA
+1367 ATRLEKTNYLPSLTV

-1395 EAWNADWVGSAFTG
+1395 EVWDASWVGSAFTG

-1423 ALQQIDVSR
+1423 ALQQLDVSR
-1432 NQLSLQKNYLERMV
+1432 SQLSLQKNYLQRMV
-1446 VTEIESATINLRDAR
+1446 VTEIESAAINLRNAR
-1461 ERYENQQAN
+1461 ERLENQNTN
-1470 IAAAERSLALTKSR
+1470 IAAAERSLSLTRSR

-1491 LADVSDAEL
+1491 LSDVSDAEL

-1511 ALYDYLIAG
+1511 AMYDYLVAG

>member
-6 ISIKKPVVILVGFLV
+6 LSIKKPVVVLVGFLV
-21 LCLFGLF
+21 LCLFGLY
-28 GYTQLRYELLPKFNT
+28 GYTQLRYELLPKFST
-43 SYTDITTIYPGASPE
+43 SFTNITTIYPGASPD
-58 EIETSLTKPIEE
+58 EIESSLTKPIEE
-70 AVSLTDGIKH
+70 AVALSDGIKH
-80 ITSTSSEGVSKV
+80 ITGTSSEGVSTV

-98 GVDANEAFEDAQR
+98 GVDADEAFEDAQR
-111 EVNAILS
+111 QVNKILS
-118 DLPENAKTP
+118 DLPESAKTP
-127 VLSKMNANELPIL
+127 VLSKLNANELPIL

-146 NITGTELGELLEE
+146 NITGTEFGELLDE
-159 TIKPRLTQ
+159 TIKTRLTQ

-196 GVSPLQV
+196 QVSPLQV
-203 TSALSHA
+203 VGALSQA

-227 VTIKGKASVIE
+227 VTIKGKASAIE
-238 TLNEVVVATSPSGD
+238 SLNEVVVATSPSGD
-252 QVKLSEVATLRDDK
+252 QVELSEVATLRDDK
-266 KPAEKANRLDGKSA
+266 KPPEKANRLNGKSA
-280 VGISVRKQTEA
+280 VGISVKKQTEA
-291 NALDVSQNMRLKL
+291 NALEVSQKMRLTL
-304 EELEEEFA
+304 DELEKEFA

-339 ILAILLVALVMLV
+339 VLAILLVALVMLV

-370 LISTFIFMYAFGFSL
+370 LISTFVFMYAFGFSL

-406 VLENIHRHLEMGKNA
+406 VLENIHRHLEMGKNSY
-421 VRAAVDGR
+421 RAAVDGR

-488 RFSKHEKPGRFGNW
+488 RFSRHEKPGRFGNW
-502 FERQFAKLETAYG
+502 FERQFSKMENAYG
-515 SLLAG
+515 NLLAG
-520 SLRRRRLVQI
+520 SLRRRRLVQA
-530 GVFALFAA
+530 GVFALFVL

-567 PASATIAETDR
+567 PASATLAETDR
-578 AAQNLEKE
+578 AAQDLEKE

-597 FTYVGSAGETF
+597 FTYVGSVGETF
-608 GPPQT
+608 GPAQT

-619 ITFSS
+619 ITFSP
-624 KEERTKTITEL
+624 KEERAKTITEL

-644 RIPGATVK
+644 KIPGATVK

-661 ADDAPIQLALLGD
+661 ADDAPIQLALQGD
-674 DRDSVRAAA
+674 DRDSVRLAA

-688 VLSKISGASDLRLSS
+688 ILSKISGASDLRLSA

-708 EIRIEPIHDKLADHG
+708 EIRIEPNHEKLAEHG

-740 DDLEVNLDNLET
+740 DDLEVRLGDSET
-752 PLRISLRSDDA
+752 PLRIRLRSDDV
-763 QSVTALERLTLTN
+763 QSLDAIEHLTLTN
-776 RYGKPVALSQ
+776 RYGKPVSLSQ
-786 VAHISEGF
+786 VAYISEGF
-794 ASASLERKERN
+794 AAASLERKERN

-816 RPSGAIGQEFKEKIA
+816 RPSGDIGKEFKEKIA
-831 GVPLYGCTLQYQGDL
+831 GESLHGCKIQYLGDL
-846 ASQEESFS
+846 ANQEESFS

-878 TSPFIVLFSIPVALV
+878 SSPFIVLFSIPVALV

-902 GETMNLFSIFGII
+902 GETMNIFSIFGII

-935 RSRGVEVF
+935 RSRGIGVH

-1014 SLFFAKIFKSNRHDD
+1014 KTWFAKIFKSNRHDD
-1029 SDDITADDFYLA
+1029 SDDIISDKTLA
-1041 KKAVAAVVKRSDDFE
+1041 KSAVA
-1056 SSDRTASGLTTQS
+1056 T
-1069 RLTSAAKPRNL
+1069 
-1080 VKKAITSA
+1080 I
-1088 VVGLIVLF
+1088 VVGLIVFF
-1096 NSGVIS
+1096 NTGVVA
-1102 AQSSQ
+1102 AQDAQ
-1107 QLSMEEAV
+1107 KLSMEEAV

-1140 EIKSQRKPTVAMETQ
+1140 EIRSQRMPAVAMESQ

-1164 IFMPNFQ
+1164 IFMPNFRI
-1171 VDPATGD
+1171 DPATGE
-1178 FTTGEGYNA
+1178 FSTGDEYNA
-1187 IRAYDENSYSANL
+1187 IRAYDKNSYSANL

-1212 AAAETARAEA
+1212 AAAAATRAEA
-1222 TAYEADL
+1222 ATYEADL
-1229 IFETSDKVFEVKKLY
+1229 MFETSDKVFETKKLY
-1244 LQILIAEEQH
+1244 LQILIAQEQH
-1254 RLALASLNRAK
+1254 RLAQASLNRAK
-1265 ETLIDTRGLWKN
+1265 ETLTDTRGLWKN
-1277 GAALDLDTLK
+1277 GAALDLDTLR
-1287 AFVSVQNLTPDV
+1287 AFVSVQNLTPNV
-1299 SKSEKTALLLKQ
+1299 SKSEKTILVLKE
-1311 TLAAILDL
+1311 TLAAMLDL
-1319 PTADIEL
+1319 PSADIEL

-1336 QAESAARLAEM
+1336 QAESAARLADM
-1347 AYAQRP
+1347 ACAQRP
-1353 EFLQIAAQNTMLDA
+1353 EFLQIAAQNSLLDA
-1367 SKRLERANYLPSLTA
+1367 STRLERTKYLPTLTA
-1382 FAQGGYNAQSSNM
+1382 FAQGGYNAQSPNL

-1432 NQLSLQKNYLERMV
+1432 KQLSLQKNYLERMV
-1446 VTEIESATINLRDAR
+1446 VTEIESAGINLRDAR
-1461 ERYENQQAN
+1461 ERYGNQQAN
-1470 IAAAERSLALTKSR
+1470 IAAAERSLQLTKSR

-1491 LADVSDAEL
+1491 LSDVSDAEL

-1520 IEMEKAL
+1520 IEMEKAI